1 MKRWLWDNAQGLTA
15 LLCGIGLFLVL
26 GPLLHKIDPGAGVV
40 DLGALHVI
48 IFASVK
54 LLAAVSLAWGVIAI
68 EFKFLNDYMD
78 SKTLLQDWVN
88 INGEART
95 KILVAVFLGLV
106 LAFAL
111 LCG

>member
-1 MKRWLWDNAQGLTA
+1 MKKWFKNNLQGLAA
-15 LLCGIGLFLVL
+15 LTCAIGLFLGL
-26 GPLLHKIDPGAGVV
+26 GPILQNIDPGAGVV

-54 LLAAVSLAWGVIAI
+54 LLAAVSLGWLIIAI
-68 EFKFLNDYMD
+68 EFKFLDKYMD
-78 SKTLLQDWVN
+78 SGALFDDWKEMNSQTRATLFV
-88 INGEART
+88 T
-95 KILVAVFLGLV
+95 VFLGLV

>member
-1 MKRWLWDNAQGLTA
+1 LRDWV
-15 LLCGIGLFLVL
+15 VL
-26 GPLLHKIDPGAGVV
+26 GFRPHPTNIDPGAGVV

-54 LLAAVSLAWGVIAI
+54 LLAAVSLGWLIIAI
-68 EFKFLNDYMD
+68 EFKFLDKYMD
-78 SKTLLQDWVN
+78 NGALFDDWKEMNPQTRATLFV
-88 INGEART
+88 T
-95 KILVAVFLGLV
+95 VFLGLV

>member
-1 MKRWLWDNAQGLTA
+1 MA
-15 LLCGIGLFLVL
+15 LACGVGLFLAL

-48 IFASVK
+48 IFGAVK
-54 LLAAVSLAWGVIAI
+54 LLAAVSLAWGIIAI

-78 SKTLLQDWVN
+78 SRSFIEDWMELE
-88 INGEART
+88 GEVRA
-95 KILVAVFLGLV
+95 KILVGVFLGLV
-106 LAFAL
+106 LAFAI

>member
-1 MKRWLWDNAQGLTA
+1 MA
-15 LLCGIGLFLVL
+15 LACGVGLFLAL

-48 IFASVK
+48 IFGAVK
-54 LLAAVSLAWGVIAI
+54 LLAAVSLAWGIIAI

-78 SKTLLQDWVN
+78 SRFFIEDWMELE
-88 INGEART
+88 GEVRA
-95 KILVAVFLGLV
+95 KILVGVFLGLV
-106 LAFAL
+106 LAFAI

>member
-1 MKRWLWDNAQGLTA
+1 MA
-15 LLCGIGLFLVL
+15 LACGMGLFLAL

-48 IFASVK
+48 IFGAVK
-54 LLAAVSLAWGVIAI
+54 LLAAVSLAWGIIAI

-78 SKTLLQDWVN
+78 SRSFIEDWMELE
-88 INGEART
+88 GEVRA
-95 KILVAVFLGLV
+95 KILVGVFLGLV
-106 LAFAL
+106 LAFAI

>member
-1 MKRWLWDNAQGLTA
+1 MKKWFWDNAQGLTA
-15 LLCGIGLFLVL
+15 LACGVGLFLAL

-48 IFASVK
+48 IFGAVK
-54 LLAAVSLAWGVIAI
+54 LLAAVSLAWGIIAI

-78 SKTLLQDWVN
+78 SRSFIEDWMELE
-88 INGEART
+88 GEVRA
-95 KILVAVFLGLV
+95 KILVGVFLGLV
-106 LAFAL
+106 LAFAI

>member
-1 MKRWLWDNAQGLTA
+1 MKKWLWDNAQGLTA

-48 IFASVK
+48 IFSAVK
-54 LLAAVSLAWGVIAI
+54 LLAAVSLAWGIIAI
-68 EFKFLNDYMD
+68 EFKFLDNYMD
-78 SKTLLQDWVN
+78 SKSLFEDWENLQGEVRAKLL
-88 INGEART
+88 I
-95 KILVAVFLGLV
+95 AVFLGLV
-106 LAFAL
+106 LAFAI

>member
-15 LLCGIGLFLVL
+15 LLFGVGLFLIL

-40 DLGALHVI
+40 DVGALHVI
-48 IFASVK
+48 IFGAVK
-54 LLAAVSLAWGVIAI
+54 LLAAVSLAWGIIAI
-68 EFKFLNDYMD
+68 EFKFLNDYVD
-78 SKTLLQDWVN
+78 SQTLLEDWSN
-88 INGEART
+88 ISGEARA
-95 KILVAVFLGLV
+95 KILVGVFLGLV